1 MKRTEFRGVIGS
13 AALEKDQSQDMEIEI
28 TDMVG
33 LSKPMTRLVEVMAQ
47 GIGAVSRSYLT
58 RRDADAEAYKI
69 QKIADA
75 IKGVEE
81 QNQLPVVYD
90 GGKIEIWQKPEDRT
104 LILGETTLDE
114 RAHRRVDFKERKRQT
129 NLESITSAAAAE
141 LVDEE
146 DVPDERPDED
156 WVTRFFNNAQDISS
170 TQMQNLWGRLLA
182 GEIKA
187 PGSFSLR
194 TLEFIR
200 NLSPEEA
207 SLIDRV
213 FRFALLPAEV
223 KSNSCLYSG
232 GDFLEQSAQ
241 IRFEELLYLQDLGLM
256 NDKELVLHITMN
268 KTGSEYII
276 IHGDHALVLK
286 SSKDDVKYSM
296 RMYKISSVGVEIVGL
311 LSINTNLEYLR
322 EIGRDFMKS
331 YGSARIVKVE
341 ERISRGVIRYT
352 EIEEVVDTAQ

>member
-1 MKRTEFRGVIGS
+1 MKRTEFRGAIGG
-13 AALEKDQSQDMEIEI
+13 AALDKDQSHDMEIK
-28 TDMVG
+28 DLAG
-33 LSKPMTRLVEVMAQ
+33 LSKPLTRLIEVTAQ
-47 GIGAVSRSYLT
+47 GIGAVSRPYLT

-114 RAHRRVDFKERKRQT
+114 RAHSRADFKERKRQA

-146 DVPDERPDED
+146 DVPDEHPDED
-156 WVTRFFNNAQDISS
+156 WVTRFFDCAQDVSS
-170 TQMQNLWGRLLA
+170 AQMQQIWGRLLA
-182 GEIKA
+182 GEIKT

-200 NLSPEEA
+200 NLSPNEA

-213 FRFALLPAEV
+213 FRFVILPGDSRENA
-223 KSNSCLYSG
+223 CLFAG
-232 GDFLEQSAQ
+232 GNVLEETAG
-241 IRFEELLYLQDLGLM
+241 IGYADILRVADLGLVNSTKLQDTYTISRASGGIHLTQGNYALM
-256 NDKELVLHITMN
+256 IKIKIN
-268 KTGSEYII
+268 KNEAKIPIAVYRIGII
-276 IHGDHALVLK
+276 GIEILNLLK
-286 SSKDDVKYSM
+286 RGADLNYLKAIGLEVIKNLNFTA
-296 RMYKISSVGVEIVGL
+296 EI
-311 LSINTNLEYLR
+311 
-322 EIGRDFMKS
+322 
-331 YGSARIVKVE
+331 IVIK
-341 ERISRGVIRYT
+341 ERISQGVIRYET
-352 EIEEVVDTAQ
+352 IQSVSNEL